1 MPFPEATVFTTEQVR
16 AVLETLRAAVIITD
30 AEGKFLVFN
39 DAAERIMGSG
49 AKDITP
55 SQWADIYGIFHP
67 DRVTPY
73 ATPEYPLMRAL
84 RGNVVV
90 EEEMFIRNPNVP
102 QGTPITVSAAP
113 LRDDDGG
120 IIGAVATIFDISPIK
135 HIEGRLDAVGRQL
148 VQAQKMEA
156 VGRLA
161 GGVAHDF
168 NNQLS
173 VILSFTHLAINAMPE
188 DSSARE
194 DMREVLKA
202 GERAAALTR
211 QLLTMSRRQV
221 ASPKVV
227 IADEVVRSVEKML
240 RRVIG
245 EDVELKIKLDSH
257 DACIVIDPTHLEQV
271 LINLAINSRDAMP
284 TGGLLSIETSSVDL
298 DQDSQTSPEGLEPGP
313 HLCISV
319 TDSGE
324 GMSAETREHVFEPF
338 FTTKPAGKG
347 TGLGLSIVHG
357 IVKQADGH
365 VVVYSEPGRG
375 TCFKLYFPRVDRSVT
390 RVMEAQGHADI
401 NGTGRTVLLVEDDE
415 KVRAVAARILRG
427 RGFEV
432 YEAGEAQ
439 EARSIALSAQKHIDV
454 LLSDVVMPGLS
465 GPELAKQLSRLLPE
479 LRVVLMSGYPADALL
494 HRQSDLAKAKLISK
508 PFTPDDLLA
517 AVMSVLEPRHDTGK
531 IETGNGTVLLVEDD
545 EQLRKLTT
553 KLLQARDYTVVGV
566 GTVADGLAE
575 FSRATVD
582 LVLSDI
588 NLPDAQGIE
597 LLKQIRQR
605 DMDVPVIL
613 VTGAP
618 DLNMAT
624 EAVRYGAFRF
634 LSKPVANDELVRTV
648 DYAVRVGRLAKIK
661 RDALNLAG
669 KADSMP
675 RDLAGLELCFDNVLA
690 SLWVEFQPI
699 LGASER
705 SARAF
710 EVLLRNSEPSLRSPP
725 SVISAAVNLHRLP
738 ELGRCIRRKA
748 AEAFSHA
755 PVGSLLFVN
764 LLAQDLEDKELFD
777 PEAPLS
783 KFAARVVLEITE
795 REAIEPGAAL
805 ERRIA
810 KLRALGYRIAV
821 DDLGAGYAGLT
832 TFATLSPEIV
842 KLDMSLVRDID
853 GAIAKQKT
861 VGAMVELCQSMGIKV
876 VAEGVETVAER
887 DCLVKLGCDYMQGYY
902 FARPSREFV
911 SEFA

>member
-1 MPFPEATVFTTEQVR
+1 MSFPEATVFTTDQVR
-16 AVLETLRAAVIITD
+16 AVLETLRAAVVITD
-30 AEGKFLVFN
+30 ADGKFLVFN

-49 AKDITP
+49 AQDVTP
-55 SQWADIYGIFHP
+55 AQWADTYGVFHP

-73 ATPEYPLMRAL
+73 VEAEYPVTRAL
-84 RGNVVV
+84 RGTAVV
-90 EEEMFIRNPNVP
+90 EEEMFIRNANVP
-102 QGTPITVSAAP
+102 HGTPITVSAAP
-113 LRDDDGG
+113 LRDDDGE

-135 HIEGRLDAVGRQL
+135 HIEGRLDSVGRQL

-173 VILSFTHLAINAMPE
+173 VILSFAHLAISAIPE
-188 DSSARE
+188 DSTARE

-221 ASPKVV
+221 ASPKVL
-227 IADEVVRSVEKML
+227 IADEVVRNVEKML

-245 EDVELKIKLDSH
+245 EDVDLRIKLNSH

-298 DQDSQTSPEGLEPGP
+298 DDESAVSPGGLKPGP

-319 TDSGE
+319 TDTGE
-324 GMSAETREHVFEPF
+324 GMSSETREHVFEPF

-357 IVKQADGH
+357 IVKQAEGH
-365 VVVYSEPGRG
+365 VVVYSEPGKG

-390 RVMEAQGHADI
+390 RIMEANGRADI

-415 KVRAVAARILRG
+415 KVRAVAARILRS
-427 RGFEV
+427 RGF
-432 YEAGEAQ
+432 
-439 EARSIALSAQKHIDV
+439 EARSIALSSQKHIDV
-454 LLSDVVMPGLS
+454 LLSDVVMPGLA

-517 AVMSVLEPRHDTGK
+517 AVMSVLEPKHDTGK
-531 IETGNGTVLLVEDD
+531 IETGNGTVLIVEDD
-545 EQLRKLTT
+545 EALRKLTT
-553 KLLQARDYTVVGV
+553 KLLQSRDYTVVGV
-566 GTVADGLAE
+566 GTVAEGLAE

-613 VTGAP
+613 ITGAP

-634 LSKPVANDELVRTV
+634 LSKPVANDELMRTV
-648 DYAVRVGRLAKIK
+648 DYAVRIGRLAKIK

-669 KADSMP
+669 RADAMP
-675 RDLAGLELCFDNVLA
+675 RDLAGLELCFDNALN

-705 SARAF
+705 SAHAF

-725 SVISAAVNLHRLP
+725 SVISAAVNLRRLP

-748 AEAFSHA
+748 AEAFSRA
-755 PVGSLLFVN
+755 PQNAMLFVN

-783 KFAARVVLEITE
+783 KFARRVVLEITE
-795 REAIEPGAAL
+795 REAIEPGAML

-810 KLRALGYRIAV
+810 KLRGLGYRIAV

-832 TFATLSPEIV
+832 TFASLSPEIV
-842 KLDMSLVRDID
+842 KLDMTLVRDID
-853 GAIAKQKT
+853 GTIAKQKT

-887 DCLVKLGCDYMQGYY
+887 DCLVKLGCDYLQGYY

-911 SEFA
+911 CEFA